1 MANITRF
8 DPLHDFDDLFK
19 GFFVRPLR
27 LGAEEMPAMQIKLD
41 VTRQDDA
48 YAVKAEMP
56 GVSKDDIDIAIDGSL
71 ITISGEVKKEKEE
84 KKGEEV
90 IRSERYYGRVSRSF
104 TLPQEVD
111 EAKAVAKYADGVLQ
125 LTLPTKAKATSTKVK
140 VS

>member
-27 LGAEEMPAMQIKLD
+27 LGAEELPAMQIKLD
-41 VTRQDDA
+41 VSRQDDT

-56 GVSKDDIDIAIDGSL
+56 GVSKDDIDIAIDGNQ

-90 IRSERYYGRVSRSF
+90 IRSERYFGRISRSF

-111 EAKAVAKYADGVLQ
+111 DARAVAKYADGVLQ
-125 LTLPTKAKATSTKVK
+125 LTLPTKAKSTSTKVK